1 MTIPSEQTSR
11 ILPKLIPIGLI
22 LLTLIVFWP
31 VHTADFFNYDDSE
44 FVTQNPLVMEGW
56 KAERLYLVWTSFL
69 MGLWAPVIW
78 MSYLLH
84 VELFGMKP
92 GKISWL
98 WRPIPVFLPFVR
110 AGNSPIIRQEPPLRL
125 WRRMIKH

>member
-11 ILPKLIPIGLI
+11 ILPKLTPIGLI
-22 LLTLIVFWP
+22 LLTLIGFWSG
-31 VHTADFFNYDDSE
+31 HTADFFNYDDPE

-56 KAERLYLVWTSFL
+56 KGDRLYLVCTSFL

-84 VELFGMKP
+84 VEWFGIKP
-92 GKISWL
+92 GNISRL
-98 WRPIPVFLPFVR
+98 WRTIPVFFPMC
-110 AGNSPIIRQEPPLRL
+110 APETAPLSGRN
-125 WRRMIKH
+125 RP